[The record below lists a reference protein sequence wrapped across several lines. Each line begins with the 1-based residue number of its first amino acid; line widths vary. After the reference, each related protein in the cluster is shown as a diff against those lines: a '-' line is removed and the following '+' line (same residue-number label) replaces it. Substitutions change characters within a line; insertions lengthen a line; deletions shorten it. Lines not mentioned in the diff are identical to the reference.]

1 MSSHITL
8 NHKIRSLLQDVAIV
22 ICPFLMVLLVRDLM
36 KYFNVELD
44 DDLYHNQAQHNNPLS
59 GSNSDVLSFLKDT
72 SEDSN
77 LENPT
82 IYASLCTHCDWSL
95 LQFMS
100 GLVNSYSP
108 FDTDSFYNIVM
119 NNLIVAVYTLLT
131 SLTICYLI
139 VFYSICIYECTKKK
153 FKNILQIIHE
163 IF

>member
-1 MSSHITL
+1 MSSSITL

-44 DDLYHNQAQHNNPLS
+44 DDLYHNEHNNLLS
-59 GSNSDVLSFLKDT
+59 GLNNNILSFLKDT
-72 SEDSN
+72 TSTSN

-82 IYASLCTHCDWSL
+82 IYNSLCTHCDWSL

-100 GLVNSYSP
+100 GLINNYSP
-108 FDTDSFYNIVM
+108 FDSNSFYNLII
-119 NNLIVAVYTLLT
+119 NNFIVAIYTLLT

>member
-1 MSSHITL
+1 MSSSITL

-44 DDLYHNQAQHNNPLS
+44 DDLYHNEHNNLPS
-59 GSNSDVLSFLKDT
+59 GLNNNILSFLKDT
-72 SEDSN
+72 TSTSN

-82 IYASLCTHCDWSL
+82 IYNSLCTHCDWSL

-100 GLVNSYSP
+100 GLINNYSP
-108 FDTDSFYNIVM
+108 FDSNSFYNLII
-119 NNLIVAVYTLLT
+119 NNFIVAIYTLLT

>member
-1 MSSHITL
+1 MSSSITL

-36 KYFNVELD
+36 KYFNIELD
-44 DDLYHNQAQHNNPLS
+44 DDLYHNEHNNLLS
-59 GSNSDVLSFLKDT
+59 GLNNNILSFLKDT
-72 SEDSN
+72 TSTSN

-82 IYASLCTHCDWSL
+82 IYNSLCTHCDWSL

-100 GLVNSYSP
+100 GLINNYSP
-108 FDTDSFYNIVM
+108 FDSNSFYNLII
-119 NNLIVAVYTLLT
+119 NNFIVAIYTLLT